1 MSGDFNE
8 EFLRE
13 KDWIDQLTGIE
24 IIKCGQAFKRHAPEI
39 KRFIERWLESPT
51 IKFGGEEYPLCPFV
65 LLEEWGCFW
74 CGIFFPKI
82 GKIHKCPCHV
92 YKFSYVKTIA
102 KRILRLAIAIK
113 NQ

>member
-1 MSGDFNE
+1 MSGYFNE

-51 IKFGGEEYPLCPFV
+51 YGEEEYPLCPFV
-65 LLEEWGCFW
+65 LLEE
-74 CGIFFPKI
+74 
-82 GKIHKCPCHV
+82 
-92 YKFSYVKTIA
+92 
-102 KRILRLAIAIK
+102 
-113 NQ
+113 